1 MIKSAIL
8 VSALCGLFLVACA
21 SNARE
26 DEPPASPETA
36 GHQVYMELRDLLA
49 AGGDRIDYD
58 TLMRVYRTVSHT
70 RDEIPHI
77 DRLLASLIQKRNDNP
92 RVDQMVL
99 IFAAKIL
106 GESKYPVNGAAGL
119 FESILTKDDRINVWV
134 IAFVAGAIG
143 DYPVDMPE
151 GDRLMDLLESK
162 LDQVT
167 SPQGTPKEFFGFHF
181 LPPPSGDVVRSYL
194 AGIEDMGSRQRE
206 RYYYYLLIAKGYTEA
221 RIAKAL
227 TILQSER
234 SSASGAPPAAMM
246 KYLFSNHERIPD

>member
-8 VSALCGLFLVACA
+8 VSALCGLVLISCA

-26 DEPPASPETA
+26 GEPPALPDTA
-36 GHQVYMELRDLLA
+36 GHRAYMELRDLLA

-58 TLMRVYRTVSHT
+58 TLMRVYLTAAHT

-77 DRLLASLIQKRNDNP
+77 DRVLASLIQKRNDNP
-92 RVDQMVL
+92 RIDQMIL

-119 FESILTKDDRINVWV
+119 FDSILSQDDRINVWV

-162 LDQVT
+162 LDKMASVR
-167 SPQGTPKEFFGFHF
+167 GTPKEFFGFHF
-181 LPPPSGDVVRSYL
+181 LPPPGSDVVRSYL
-194 AGIEDMGSRQRE
+194 AGIEDMGLRQRE
-206 RYYYYLLIAKGYTEA
+206 RSYYYQLIAKGYTEA
-221 RIAKAL
+221 RIVKAL
-227 TILQSER
+227 TILQAET

-246 KYLFSNHERIPD
+246 KYLFSNQGRIPY